1 VNYGRHDPDLLEAL
15 EALLRERRAE
25 LADLVGVCD
34 ALVELHGVA
43 LPLRASL
50 TGPMRLE
57 HLEAAAEGEE
67 QRARLMDLLRRGTGV
82 DLDDEDLHNP
92 NEDTLEVA
100 EWRA

>member
-1 VNYGRHDPDLLEAL
+1 MRFTTEPDLFSLLEG
-15 EALLRERRAE
+15 LLRERREE

-34 ALVELHGVA
+34 ALAELHTVA

-50 TGPMRLE
+50 TGPLRLE

-67 QRARLMDLLRRGTGV
+67 QRARLTELLRRGTGV
-82 DLDDEDLHNP
+82 DLDEDLHNP

>member
-1 VNYGRHDPDLLEAL
+1 MRFVAEPDLF
-15 EALLRERRAE
+15 ALLEELLRKRREE

-34 ALVELHGVA
+34 ALAELHRIA

-50 TGPMRLE
+50 TGALRLE
-57 HLEAAAEGEE
+57 HLEDAAESEE
-67 QRARLMDLLRRGTGV
+67 QRARLVELLHRGTGV
-82 DLDDEDLHNP
+82 DLNDEDLHNP